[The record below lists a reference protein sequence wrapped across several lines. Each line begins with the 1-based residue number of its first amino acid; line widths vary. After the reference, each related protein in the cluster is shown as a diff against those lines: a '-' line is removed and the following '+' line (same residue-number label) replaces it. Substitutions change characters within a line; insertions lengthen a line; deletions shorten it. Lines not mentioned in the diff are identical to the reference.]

1 MSYCFNIGIC
11 LLLVILQT
19 TVMPDLSLLDR
30 FYDLLIPF
38 IVYLGLS
45 RPLREGLLFV
55 CFLGFIMDNLSGSPF
70 GLYLTS
76 YFWLFSCVK
85 LITQLLQV
93 GKRLFVITFIVA
105 AGVLM
110 ENLFFLGSFAIFTP
124 EQEFAGDAFTIIA
137 GQVLWALLTGAALL
151 MLFRN
156 THNWLDTGFRAVW
169 ARNAND

>member
-1 MSYCFNIGIC
+1 MSYCFNIAIC

-19 TVMPDLSLLDR
+19 AVMPYLSLLDR

-45 RPLREGLLFV
+45 RSLREGLLFV

-70 GLYLTS
+70 GLYLTT
-76 YFWLFSCVK
+76 YFWLFSGVK

-93 GKRLFVITFIVA
+93 GKRVFVITVIVV

-110 ENLFFLGSFAIFTP
+110 ENLFFLGSFALFTP
-124 EQEFAGDAFTIIA
+124 EQQFAGDAFAIVA
-137 GQVLWALLTGAALL
+137 GQVLWAVLTGAAFL
-151 MLFRN
+151 MIFRI
-156 THNWLDTGFRAVW
+156 THSWLDTGFRAVW
-169 ARNAND
+169 ARKAND

>member
-1 MSYCFNIGIC
+1 MSYCFNIAIC

-19 TVMPDLSLLDR
+19 AVMPYVSLLDR

-45 RPLREGLLFV
+45 RSLREGLLFV

-70 GLYLTS
+70 GLYLTT
-76 YFWLFSCVK
+76 YFWFFSAVK

-93 GKRLFVITFIVA
+93 GKRVFVITFIVA

-110 ENLFFLGSFAIFTP
+110 ENLVFLGSFAIFTP
-124 EQEFAGDAFTIIA
+124 EQQFAGDAFAIVA
-137 GQVLWALLTGAALL
+137 GQVLWAVLTGAAFL
-151 MLFRN
+151 MIFRN
-156 THNWLDTGFRAVW
+156 THSWLDTGFQAVW
-169 ARNAND
+169 ARKGNG